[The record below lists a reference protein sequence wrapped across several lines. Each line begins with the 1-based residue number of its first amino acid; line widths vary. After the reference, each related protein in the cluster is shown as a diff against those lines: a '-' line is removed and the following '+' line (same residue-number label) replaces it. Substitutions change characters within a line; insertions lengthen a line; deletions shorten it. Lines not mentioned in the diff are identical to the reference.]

1 MEKHVFNRLLENLLS
16 LIKNKYLYSPDL
28 YTWRIPIWRQAA
40 EDKAE
45 QSNHSSK
52 EPCCLGAGGGAL
64 SPAHMLGLLWEVP
77 PPRMK
82 SQMKG
87 DHHRPFL

>member
-52 EPCCLGAGGGAL
+52 EPCCLGAGGRG
-64 SPAHMLGLLWEVP
+64 
-77 PPRMK
+77 
-82 SQMKG
+82 SQSSSYVRIVVG
-87 DHHRPFL
+87 STTS